1 MSSDSPR
8 PSGRPLRILLV
19 ARVFWPNIGGIERHV
34 QWLAEHL
41 VARGHV
47 CDVVTL
53 NRSFED
59 NSSYPAYER
68 LGGVNVWR
76 VPFAGSTRYPIAP
89 RVARFAARYDVVHV
103 HAIDFLADWMV
114 ATKAWHRRPVVLSTH
129 GGFFHTAFASNAK
142 KLWFHTMTRAM
153 LRGVDRLVYTSDQDE
168 ELFRAVTD
176 KGVILRNGVDLAPWA
191 PLGRSPVEGRWV
203 TIGRV
208 DTHKGLSNLVKTL
221 AAVRDRDARPFRA
234 EVLGPE
240 VVPGL
245 VAGLERERD
254 GLKLTNQLIFRG
266 KVSQE
271 ALVDAVDTADLGLF
285 PSEYESFG
293 ISVVE
298 AMGAGVVPVLN
309 DIRAFRYFIDEGKN
323 GFLTRFADP
332 EAAAAAILR
341 ARDLGARRA
350 EVGAA
355 ARAKARTY
363 AWENVVTELEAV
375 YRDVVAHAPPRAAAL
390 ADTSPIK

>member
-1 MSSDSPR
+1 MPPVD
-8 PSGRPLRILLV
+8 PSTAPPAAPERPLRILQI

-34 QWLAEHL
+34 QWLAEQL
-41 VARGHV
+41 VRRGHV

-59 NSSYPAYER
+59 GSSYPAYD
-68 LGGVNVWR
+68 LHNGVHIWR
-76 VPFAGSTRYPIAP
+76 VPFAGSTRYPLAP
-89 RVARFAARYDVVHV
+89 RVARFASRYDVVHV
-103 HAIDFLADWMV
+103 HAIDFMADWMV
-114 ATKAWHRRPVVLSTH
+114 ATKRWHKKPVVLSTH
-129 GGFFHTAFASNAK
+129 GGFFHTAFAPRLK
-142 KLWFHTMTRAM
+142 KIWFQTATRAM
-153 LRGVDRLVYTSDQDE
+153 LSGVDRLLYTSDQDE
-168 ELFRAVTD
+168 ELFRTITD
-176 KGVILRNGVDLAPWA
+176 KGVILRNAVDLAPWEHLGAA
-191 PLGRSPVEGRWV
+191 PTPGAWV

-221 AAVRDRDARPFRA
+221 AAVRDRDPRPFVA

-254 GLKLTNQLIFRG
+254 ALGLQGRLVFRG

-271 ALVDAVDTADLGLF
+271 DLVAAVDRADLGLF

-298 AMGAGVVPVLN
+298 AMGAGLVPVLN

-323 GFLTRFADP
+323 GFVTRYADP
-332 EAAAAAILR
+332 SAAAATILR
-341 ARDLGARRA
+341 ARDLGERRA
-350 EVGAA
+350 EVSAA
-355 ARAKARTY
+355 ARTKAQTY
-363 AWENVVTELEAV
+363 AWEHVVGDVEAV
-375 YRDVVAHAPPRAAAL
+375 YRAVIAGR
-390 ADTSPIK
+390 

>member
-1 MSSDSPR
+1 MSS
-8 PSGRPLRILLV
+8 PSRPLRVLLV

-41 VARGHV
+41 VRRGHTV
-47 CDVVTL
+47 DVVTL

-59 NSSYPAYER
+59 GSAYPPYDH
-68 LGGVNVWR
+68 LDVPGTPGVHVWR

-89 RVARFAARYDVVHV
+89 RVLRFVRRYDLVHV
-103 HAIDFLADWMV
+103 HAVDFLADWLV
-114 ATKAWHRRPVVLSTH
+114 ATKRVHGRPVVLSTH
-129 GGFFHTAFASNAK
+129 GGFFHTDFAPTAK

-168 ELFRAVTD
+168 ELFRKITD
-176 KGVILRNGVDLAPWA
+176 KGVVLRNGVDLAPWA
-191 PLGRSPVEGRWV
+191 PLGARPEAGRWITV
-203 TIGRV
+203 GRV
-208 DTHKGLSNLVKTL
+208 DTHKGLSNLVKAL
-221 AAVRDRDARPFRA
+221 AVVRDRDPRPFRA

-254 GLKLTNQLIFRG
+254 ALKLQDRLVFRG
-266 KVSQE
+266 KVSQAE
-271 ALVDAVDTADLGLF
+271 LVEAVDRADLGLF

-309 DIRAFRYFIDEGKN
+309 DIRAFRYFIDEGRN
-323 GFLTRFADP
+323 GFLTNYADP
-332 EAAAAAILR
+332 SAGAAAILA

-350 EVGAA
+350 EVSAA
-355 ARAKARTY
+355 ARAKAAGY
-363 AWENVVTELEAV
+363 AWEHVVGEVEAL
-375 YRDVVAHAPPRAAAL
+375 YRSAIAEAG
-390 ADTSPIK
+390 S